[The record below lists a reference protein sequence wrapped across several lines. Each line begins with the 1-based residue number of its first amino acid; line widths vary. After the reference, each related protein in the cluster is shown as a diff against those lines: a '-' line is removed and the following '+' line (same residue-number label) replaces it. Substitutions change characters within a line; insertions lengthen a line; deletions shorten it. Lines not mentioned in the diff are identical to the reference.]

1 MKVKHLF
8 IMGLVLVSLALWPA
22 VGLGAGTTIVYGT
35 TDTFTSFDP
44 PNAPSIHG
52 IEILYNIQGMLFT
65 FKPGTMEV
73 VPDLA
78 ESYTVNDKGD
88 EYVFKLKK
96 GIKFDDGTPFDS
108 SVVAHSIDRAIKLGG
123 NYSWLHERFIA
134 STEILGP
141 YEVKMVLTGPC
152 SFFPAVL
159 TDTPFA
165 MVNPNI
171 FPMDKHVDQLDQAPG
186 GAVHGLGPYKVVSFT
201 RDEELIFEARPNYH
215 GAKPK
220 NDRIVMRFFADATT
234 MRLALEKGEADIIGR
249 ALNVPDIIDLDNSE
263 KYNYYD
269 ISAPFIRFIS
279 FLCTDPPFDNK
290 VVRQGVMAC
299 INRAEISK
307 KVFQGLS
314 RPLYSMLSQDW
325 WPYLPSFETAY
336 GDGNVAK
343 GKELLAQAGYNENNK
358 LNFELWYAPSGLSG
372 DETEF
377 ATMIKNQLE
386 ATGVMEVST
395 RAVEF
400 ASFMDGV
407 GKKSAQ
413 ACLIGMMPDYPD
425 VDMFWGIW
433 TNPGF
438 QVLFGSHYEN
448 AELEAVAKEAAGE
461 LDKDKRAALYNQISK
476 AWAVEV
482 PNAPIVELGG
492 FFFSDKNVTG
502 LTFSPAGCLF
512 YKGIEMTK

>member
-1 MKVKHLF
+1 MGVKHFFWLA
-8 IMGLVLVSLALWPA
+8 LVLVSLAIWPA
-22 VGLGAGTTIVYGT
+22 AGLGAGTTIIYGS
-35 TDTFTSFDP
+35 TDTSNSFDP

-65 FKPGTMEV
+65 YKTGTMEV
-73 VPDLA
+73 VPDLV

-88 EYVFKLKK
+88 EYVFKLKE
-96 GIKFDDGTPFDS
+96 GIKFDDGTPFDA
-108 SVVAHSIDRAIKLGG
+108 SVVVHSIDRSFKLKGD
-123 NYSWLHERFIA
+123 YSWLAERFIA
-134 STEILGP
+134 SMEILGP
-141 YEVKMVLTGPC
+141 YEVKIVLTGPWA
-152 SFFPAVL
+152 FFPAVL

-171 FPMDKHVDQLDQAPG
+171 FPVDKHVNQPDEAPG
-186 GAVHGLGPYKVVSFT
+186 GVVHGLGPYKVVSFK
-201 RDEELIFEARPNYH
+201 RDEELVLEARPNYH

-220 NDRIVMRFFADATT
+220 NDRIVIRYFADATT
-234 MRLALEKGEADIIGR
+234 MRLALEKGEADVIGR
-249 ALNVPDIIDLDNSE
+249 TLNIPDIIDLRDSG

-269 ISAPFIRFIS
+269 VSAPFIRFLS
-279 FLCTDPPFDNK
+279 FLCTDPPFDSK
-290 VVRQGVMAC
+290 VVRQGVAVC
-299 INRAEISK
+299 INRAEIIK
-307 KVFQGLS
+307 KVHQGLS

-325 WPYLPSFETAY
+325 WPYLPAFETTY

-372 DETEF
+372 EETEF
-377 ATMIKNQLE
+377 ATMIKSQLE

-400 ASFMDGV
+400 ASFMDGI

-433 TNPGF
+433 TNAGF
-438 QVLFGSHYEN
+438 QVLFGSHYANE
-448 AELEAVAKEAAGE
+448 ELEAVATEAAGE
-461 LDKDKRAALYNQISK
+461 LDLDKRAALYNQISK
-476 AWAVEV
+476 AWAMEV
-482 PNAPIVELGG
+482 PNAPIVELGT
-492 FFFSDKNVTG
+492 FAFSAKNVTG

-512 YKGIEMTK
+512 YKNIEMTE